1 MTIMARLLPHPILSP
16 TLTGLWLL
24 LVNSITPGQIVLG
37 LLLGWMI
44 PLLTQRFWP
53 EVVTIHKPFTL
64 LRYIGILLWD
74 IIMANFTVARLIL
87 GDLDRL
93 KPVFIQLPLSVTSD
107 LAISLLANSITLTP
121 GTVSARLSEDRRY
134 LLIHALNE
142 ADPDTLIATIK
153 QRYERPLQEI
163 FEQC

>member
-1 MTIMARLLPHPILSP
+1 MTTMARLLPHPILSP
-16 TLTGLWLL
+16 TLTGVWLL

>member
-16 TLTGLWLL
+16 TLTGVWLL

-153 QRYERPLQEI
+153 QRYEHPLQEI

>member
-1 MTIMARLLPHPILSP
+1 MTAMARLLPHPILSP
-16 TLTGLWLL
+16 TLTVLWLL
-24 LVNSITPGQIVLG
+24 LVNSITLGQIVLG

-53 EVVTIHKPFTL
+53 EVVTIRKPFTL
-64 LRYIGILLWD
+64 LRYIGLLLLD

-163 FEQC
+163 FE

>member
-1 MTIMARLLPHPILSP
+1 MTTMARLLPHPILSP

-87 GDLDRL
+87 GDLGRL